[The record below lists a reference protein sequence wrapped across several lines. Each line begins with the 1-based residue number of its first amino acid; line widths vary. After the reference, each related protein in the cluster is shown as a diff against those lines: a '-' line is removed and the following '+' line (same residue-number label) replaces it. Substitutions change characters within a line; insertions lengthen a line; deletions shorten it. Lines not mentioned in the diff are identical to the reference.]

1 MTIKKRIHY
10 KGRTGF
16 TLVEILVA
24 VAIIGI
30 LGGAVIRFSGNEWRR
45 ERINTVAVELAG
57 WLEEIRSNAFRETN
71 STTSLG
77 GCEVTFTAISASNAS
92 TQLASVS
99 PTRCAANPIFRV
111 TGLTGNHTY
120 SSASSNGT
128 QIIFT
133 PRGTTMNAQPIELRL
148 KIDSNT
154 YLRCVRVSENLG
166 LIRIGRND
174 NVTGAPSS
182 SSCSDYSRF

>member
-1 MTIKKRIHY
+1 MTQRLHVHHSQPN
-10 KGRTGF
+10 GF
-16 TLVEILVA
+16 TLIEVLVTVA
-24 VAIIGI
+24 VMGI
-30 LGGAVIRFSGNEWRR
+30 LGSIVISFTGNEWRR

-154 YLRCVRVSENLG
+154 YLRCFRVSENLG

-182 SSCSDYSRF
+182 SSCSDYTRF